1 MGLKETINQYE
12 IAKLLGF
19 PVAESNKEQGT
30 TW

>member
-1 MGLKETINQYE
+1 MGLKETINRYE

-30 TW
+30 T